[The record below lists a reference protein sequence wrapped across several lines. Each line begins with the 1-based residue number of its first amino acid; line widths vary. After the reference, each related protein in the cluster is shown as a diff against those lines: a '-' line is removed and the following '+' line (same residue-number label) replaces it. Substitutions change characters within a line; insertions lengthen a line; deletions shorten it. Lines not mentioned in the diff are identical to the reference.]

1 MGNYLKKAFSTFVAF
16 VTIFGSVGVGALAF
30 PVTAQAATLNA
41 GDLIKA
47 SGPAVYFYANDGM
60 RYVFP
65 NEKTFF
71 SWFSDFSSVKTITDG
86 ELAAINLGK
95 NVTMRPGTN
104 LVKITTDD
112 KTYAVTKCGTLH
124 WIESEAIAKAL
135 YGDAW
140 NTRIVDVPDA
150 YFGDY
155 VVGASVSSNVHPN
168 GQLVSYSGDT
178 EKYVVWDGL
187 KRKIA
192 GDSAFTANKWNMA
205 DMVMT
210 AIAYTNGTD
219 VTTAEPDNFWTVA
232 CGGAAPQVGGDVTV
246 SLSSDTPAGAT
257 VPKNAMSVPM
267 IKVNLTAGSTGANV
281 SGLHFHRVGVGVT
294 SDFAN
299 VYLYDSAGNRLTTG
313 RSVNAT
319 TNMVEFNSLNITMP
333 ANSSQSYY
341 IYADF
346 SSPTNTGGNHA
357 FELGDAASVVLSGTG
372 TVSGSFPV
380 RGNVFVVGTAL
391 AGAVDIQKGPQP
403 ANPNIGAKDAE
414 ISSFKLTASTN
425 DLRIHRVTLYQGG
438 DINNAD
444 LKNFALYQ
452 GTTKVAS
459 ATEVSSKGQIV
470 LNFDTPYLLPNGVTR
485 VFSLRADV
493 AGRAGRTVRTY
504 VEYATDIYAVDTV
517 YNSGAAVTITN
528 FDNSGSNYI
537 EVTTQ
542 GGQLTFAYNG
552 PAASNI
558 AKGRLGTVLY
568 KFSLTSPDNDLEIR
582 NLRMQLQAVS
592 GQLKD
597 GTTLFFRNLKVV
609 NLANDKTLVGPK
621 ELTTGGSDTLQ
632 DLVFNE
638 TFNIKAGETMDLA
651 LVADLANSDDALYI
665 DKQYRGIFQPFVLGD
680 VKIVDTGE
688 SLALSKIVPNAVTNG
703 NNMTV
708 KASSLEVGLS
718 STPFSGTLVKKAQD
732 KPVTGLT
739 LTAGSQSD
747 VTITNLLLKC
757 QADIGADD
765 FATAGALANCDER
778 VTSLSVWDG
787 DTQVGL
793 ARVPDTT
800 TGEASIT
807 NMNLKID
814 KGTTKNLTVK
824 ATLSSAASTTHQDK
838 LSVGVA
844 SANGVTAQDEDA
856 NTIDPTVDA
865 KLTGTAAGQQFG
877 TTPSVSHMILNS
889 GSITVAAEG
898 HPAQDIVIARGL
910 LKDVWVPFAKY
921 KVTAQFEDMNIDL
934 IRVKSLAGGDNANF
948 RMVAVAQNGDVKG
961 TAQFESG
968 ATGEKDVQLTGNEI
982 TVPKDGS
989 VSFELWAKM
998 SDIQA
1003 SSTVTGALTG
1013 VTRTGHQPGLGLVS
1027 TVTTTGDWDANYT
1040 GNINL
1045 RITGAASGERVYFAS
1060 GDLDANNMVLR
1071 KSKPVVTRQ
1080 SLTNTVFNS
1089 GSEQELYR
1097 VQIGADSAGSVALKQ
1112 IVFNVSKSA
1121 NVSLTGFKVY
1131 RNASEIT
1138 SAGYTVYNAETGADL
1153 KTTGVPAATSSVR
1166 VAVAFTTSNSIESS
1180 ISGSG
1185 NTYSLRATVS
1195 STSGSGNNV
1204 TTSFFRDPVS
1214 NNVARAYLKNSSA
1227 VTSGGTIF
1235 VSNAEV
1241 WNLDTGA
1248 VNGAPDGT
1256 ANFLGTFLW
1265 SDNSEINHSSA
1276 DQVSFDWT
1284 NDLLVEDLTQTSS
1297 VSN

>member
-1 MGNYLKKAFSTFVAF
+1 MGNYLKKAFSSFVAF

-71 SWFSDFSSVKTITDG
+71 SWFSDFSSVKTITDA
-86 ELAAINLGK
+86 ELAAISLGK

-104 LVKITTDD
+104 LVKITTDP

-140 NTRIVDVPDA
+140 NTRVVDVPDA

-155 VVGASVSSNVHPN
+155 TVGASIASNVHPN
-168 GQLVSYSGDT
+168 GQLISYSGDT

-192 GDSAFTANKWNMA
+192 GDTAFAANKWNMTN
-205 DMVMT
+205 MVMT
-210 AIAYTNGTD
+210 EIAYTNGTD

-246 SLSSDTPAGAT
+246 SLASDTPAGAT

-319 TNMVEFNSLNITMP
+319 TNMVEFNSLNISIP
-333 ANSSQSYY
+333 ANTTQSYY
-341 IYADF
+341 IYGDF

-459 ATEVSSKGQIV
+459 SAMVNSKGQIV

-517 YNSGAAVTITN
+517 YNSGAAVTIAN

-592 GQLKD
+592 GQLYN
-597 GTTLFFRNLKVV
+597 GSTLFFRNLKVV

-621 ELTTGGSDTLQ
+621 ELSTSGNTTLQ

-688 SLALSKIVPNAVTNG
+688 NLALAKIVPNAVTNG

-718 STPFSGTLVKKAQD
+718 STPYSGTLVKKAQD

-739 LTAGSQSD
+739 LTSGSQSD

-757 QADIGADD
+757 QADIGADN
-765 FATAGALANCDER
+765 FGSAGALANCDER

-807 NMNLKID
+807 NMNLKIA

-838 LSVGVA
+838 LAVGLA
-844 SANGVTAQDEDA
+844 STNGVTAQDEDA
-856 NTIDPTVDA
+856 NTITPTIDA

-877 TTPSVSHMILNS
+877 TTPSVSHVILNS

-898 HPAQDIVIARGL
+898 HPAQSIVIARGMD
-910 LKDVWVPFAKY
+910 KDVWVPFAKY

-934 IRVKSLAGGDNANF
+934 VRVHSLAGGDNANF
-948 RMVAVAQNGDVKG
+948 RMVAIAQNGDVKG

-968 ATGEKDVQLTGNEI
+968 ATGEKDVQLTGSEI

-989 VSFELWAKM
+989 ASFELWAKM
-998 SDIQA
+998 SNIEA
-1003 SSTVTGALTG
+1003 SSTVNGALTG

-1040 GNINL
+1040 GKINI
-1045 RITGAASGERVYFAS
+1045 RTTGAASGERVYFTS

-1097 VQIGADSAGSVALKQ
+1097 VQIGADSAGTVALKQ

-1121 NVSLTGFKVY
+1121 NVSLSGFKVY

-1138 SAGYTVYNAETGADL
+1138 AADYTVYNAETGADL

-1166 VAVAFTTSNSIESS
+1166 VAVAFTTSNSQESS
-1180 ISGSG
+1180 IAGSG

-1204 TTSFFRDPVS
+1204 TTSFFRDPTPTV
-1214 NNVARAYLKNSSA
+1214 VARAYLKNSSA
-1227 VTSGGTIF
+1227 VTSGGTTF
-1235 VSNAEV
+1235 VSNANV

-1248 VNGAPDGT
+1248 VNGAPDGA
-1256 ANFLGTFLW
+1256 ANYLGTFLW

-1276 DQVSFDWT
+1276 DQTSFDWT

>member
-1 MGNYLKKAFSTFVAF
+1 MGNYLKKAFSSFVAF

-47 SGPAVYFYANDGM
+47 SGPAVYFYANDGL

-71 SWFSDFSSVKTITDG
+71 SWFSDFSSVKTITDA
-86 ELAAINLGK
+86 ELAAISLGK

-104 LVKITTDD
+104 LVKITTDP

-140 NTRIVDVPDA
+140 NTRVVDVPDA

-155 VVGASVSSNVHPN
+155 TVGASIASSVHPN
-168 GQLVSYSGDT
+168 GQLISYSGDT
-178 EKYVVWDGL
+178 ERYVVWDGL

-192 GDSAFTANKWNMA
+192 DDSAFTANKWNMTN
-205 DMVMT
+205 MVMT
-210 AIAYTNGTD
+210 EIAYTNGTD
-219 VTTAEPDNFWTVA
+219 VTTAELDNFWSVA
-232 CGGAAPQVGGDVTV
+232 CGGSAPILGGDVTV
-246 SLSSDTPAGAT
+246 SLASDTPAGAT
-257 VPKNAMSVPM
+257 VPRNAMSVPM
-267 IKVNLTAGSTGANV
+267 IKVNLTAGNTGANV

-319 TNMVEFNSLNITMP
+319 TNMVEFNSLNVSIP
-333 ANSSQSYY
+333 ANTTNSYY
-341 IYADF
+341 IYGDF
-346 SSPTNTGGNHA
+346 NKSNPTGGNHA

-380 RGNVFVVGTAL
+380 RGNVFVVGTAE
-391 AGAVDIQKGPQP
+391 AGEVSIEKGPQP
-403 ANPNIGAKDAE
+403 ANPNIGAKGAE
-414 ISSFKLTASTN
+414 ISSFKLTAKTN

-459 ATEVSSKGQIV
+459 VAEVNSKGQIV

-485 VFSLRADV
+485 VFSLQADV
-493 AGRAGRTVRTY
+493 AGRAGRSIRTY

-552 PAASNI
+552 PPASNI

-582 NLRMQLQAVS
+582 NLRMQLQALGG
-592 GQLKD
+592 GQLYE
-597 GTTLFFRNLKVV
+597 GTDMFFRNIKVV
-609 NLANDKTLVGPK
+609 NLANGKTLVGPK
-621 ELTTGGSDTLQ
+621 EFSSATGDSNLQ
-632 DLVFNE
+632 TLVFNE

-651 LVADLANSDDALYI
+651 LVADLANSDNTSLFI

-688 SLALSKIVPNAVTNG
+688 NLDVAKIVPNAVTNG

-718 STPFSGTLVKKAQD
+718 STPFSGTLVKKAQNKD
-732 KPVTGLT
+732 VVGLT
-739 LTAGSQSD
+739 FTAGSQSD
-747 VTITNLLLKC
+747 ATITNLVLKC
-757 QADIGADD
+757 QADIGVDD
-765 FATAGALANCDER
+765 FSSTGALKNCDER
-778 VTSLSVWDG
+778 VTALSVWDG
-787 DTQVGL
+787 DTQLGL

-800 TGEASIT
+800 SGEASIT
-807 NMNLKID
+807 NMNLKIA

-838 LSVGVA
+838 LSVGLA
-844 SANGVTAQDEDA
+844 STNSVTAQDEDA
-856 NTIDPTVDA
+856 NTIEPEVSPA
-865 KLTGTAAGQQFG
+865 LSGSGVGEQFG
-877 TTPSVSHMILNS
+877 LTPSVYHVILNS
-889 GSITVAAEG
+889 GNITVAAEG
-898 HPAQDIVIARGL
+898 HPAQAIVIARGL
-910 LKDVWVPFAKY
+910 NKDVWVPFAKY

-934 IRVKSLAGGDNANF
+934 LRVQSLTGGDNANF
-948 RMVAVAQNGDVKG
+948 RMVAVAQEGEVKG
-961 TAQFESG
+961 TAQFG
-968 ATGEKDVQLTGNEI
+968 AGGTGEKDVQLTGNEI

-989 VSFELWAKM
+989 ATFELWAKM

-1003 SSTVTGALTG
+1003 SSTVNGAITG

-1027 TVTTTGDWDANYT
+1027 NASSTGDWDANYA
-1040 GNINL
+1040 GKINL
-1045 RITGAASGERVYFAS
+1045 RITGAASGERVYFTS
-1060 GDLDANNMVLR
+1060 GDLNANNMLLR

-1080 SLTNTVFNS
+1080 NLTNSVFNS

-1097 VQIGADSAGSVALKQ
+1097 VQIGADSAGSIALKQ

-1121 NVSLTGFKVY
+1121 NVSLNGFKLY
-1131 RNASEIT
+1131 RGASEV
-1138 SAGYTVYNAETGADL
+1138 AAADYTVYNAETGADL
-1153 KTTGVPAATSSVR
+1153 KTTIVPTATPSVR

-1180 ISGSG
+1180 ITGSG
-1185 NTYSLRATVS
+1185 NTYSLRATVN
-1195 STSGSGNNV
+1195 STGTGNNV
-1204 TTSFFRDPVS
+1204 TTSFYRDPVS
-1214 NNVARAYLKNSSA
+1214 NLVARAYLKNSSA
-1227 VTSGGTIF
+1227 TGTF
-1235 VSNAEV
+1235 ASSADV
-1241 WNLDTGA
+1241 WNLDTGDA
-1248 VNGAPDGT
+1248 VGAPDGT
-1256 ANFLGTFLW
+1256 ADYMGTFLW

-1284 NDLLVEDLTQTSS
+1284 NDFLVEDLTQSSS